1 MRKFIQSAVVTG
13 ALLYAFT
20 AEDSEKKKKKF
31 KREKKGE
38 ERKGKKELGMRI
50 MSASKARAKESSV
63 VHH

>member
-1 MRKFIQSAVVTG
+1 MRKLIQSAVVMG

-20 AEDSEKKKKKF
+20 AEDSEKKKKF

-38 ERKGKKELGMRI
+38 EREGKKELGMRI

>member
-20 AEDSEKKKKKF
+20 AEDSEKKKKF
-31 KREKKGE
+31 KKEKKGE